1 MTEEGSYSQKDYYY
15 KKYKSSNIFNT
26 DSNLNENIP
35 LITPKPT
42 EREYNKKFE
51 PNYKIYSPYEMYLN
65 QFCELD
71 EKKIKKLYDEKKHKE
86 FIKDMEKK
94 SKNFKIKRNY
104 SATGRYFNEF
114 FGDKYYNNNKNK
126 YKKNKINR
134 INSFYETRSINIKKD
149 NNNNIKNITSRSFSQ
164 QKKFQSNLSNI
175 FFEKPKNF
183 KFQRKENLTLNNSR
197 ENIERPKNKNIK
209 KSLLPYKYDWT
220 VLNTEIATKK
230 YIENTRNIKDK
241 KIYKSKPKNFLKII
255 SDNNITPYKEKT
267 ENSKKIFPDKDHYK
281 YEIIGKKE
289 LFNKLEPIIIKKMF
303 LKEGIHI
310 YNIDNNITNNDLIVQ
325 GKVTFNLRKDKNDIN
340 FNKKFNYICNEINSY
355 GVKINE
361 VIVNNNLYKKIRKA
375 TPGKNLKKK

>member
-1 MTEEGSYSQKDYYY
+1 M
-15 KKYKSSNIFNT
+15 
-26 DSNLNENIP
+26 
-35 LITPKPT
+35 
-42 EREYNKKFE
+42 
-51 PNYKIYSPYEMYLN
+51 
-65 QFCELD
+65 
-71 EKKIKKLYDEKKHKE
+71 
-86 FIKDMEKK
+86 
-94 SKNFKIKRNY
+94 
-104 SATGRYFNEF
+104 
-114 FGDKYYNNNKNK
+114 
-126 YKKNKINR
+126 
-134 INSFYETRSINIKKD
+134 
-149 NNNNIKNITSRSFSQ
+149 
-164 QKKFQSNLSNI
+164 
-175 FFEKPKNF
+175 
-183 KFQRKENLTLNNSR
+183 
-197 ENIERPKNKNIK
+197 
-209 KSLLPYKYDWT
+209 
-220 VLNTEIATKK
+220 NTEIATKK

-375 TPGKNLKKK
+375 TPGKNLKKKKIG